1 MDLSLDERTRIC
13 VLAADS
19 RQADDIVVLDMT
31 PHSSIADR
39 FVICQGRSDRQV
51 KAIADAVDEQLREG
65 GEKPRAMEGY
75 QTGSWILIDYVDMV
89 VHVFDPETRGVLRS
103 RTPVGTHADRAGHPR
118 TPRLPLIRT
127 GNVRI
132 PACRKELAGAGPPA
146 TARARDTGP

>member
-13 VLAADS
+13 ALAADS

-51 KAIADAVDEQLREG
+51 KAIADAVDEQLRKS

-75 QTGSWILIDYVDMV
+75 QTGSWILIDYVDLV
-89 VHVFDPETRGVLRS
+89 VHVFDPETREFYGLERLW
-103 RTPVGTHADRAGHPR
+103 GHADQLAVPE
-118 TPRLPLIRT
+118 LPASS
-127 GNVRI
+127 N
-132 PACRKELAGAGPPA
+132 PQA
-146 TARARDTGP
+146 TSEALLVEKS

>member
-19 RQADDIVVLDMT
+19 RQADEIVVLDMT

-51 KAIADAVDEQLREG
+51 KAIADAVDEQLRKN

-75 QTGSWILIDYVDMV
+75 QTGSWILIDYVDLV
-89 VHVFDPETRGVLRS
+89 VHVFDPETREFYGLERLW
-103 RTPVGTHADRAGHPR
+103 GHADQVVVPG
-118 TPRLPLIRT
+118 LPAS
-127 GNVRI
+127 N
-132 PACRKELAGAGPPA
+132 PPSA
-146 TARARDTGP
+146 SESLLVE

>member
-89 VHVFDPETRGVLRS
+89 VHVFDPETREFYGLERLWGH
-103 RTPVGTHADRAGHPR
+103 TDRVAIPE
-118 TPRLPLIRT
+118 LPT
-127 GNVRI
+127 SN
-132 PACRKELAGAGPPA
+132 PPA
-146 TARARDTGP
+146 SESLLVEKS